1 MPFFRVPSADRGV
14 LRTLA
19 TSRHVAVLHLQAGHT
34 VVSTAARSG
43 VHPGYSVCTP
53 AMSTLLP
60 QLWLIPS
67 SGRISDWFV
76 KPRQPVMSAT
86 QQPSNQFLLEYVTAM
101 CMIALFGIIVFK
113 RLHHRDRHEM
123 VQACGVSVRKV
134 ARSVREIKRKGFHI
148 AGLLV
153 PLVQLI
159 LLRVGYT
166 NADCVRLCWTITIV
180 GTSCDYMRLRSP
192 LVARYWPMRS
202 ILREHEHRQLT
213 GGCYFA
219 CGCTLAICA
228 RPHPPRALPCD
239 PPRP

>member
-1 MPFFRVPSADRGV
+1 MV
-14 LRTLA
+14 LSTLA
-19 TSRHVAVLHLQAGHT
+19 SSSVSRRMVELWRGRPAVQM
-34 VVSTAARSG
+34 
-43 VHPGYSVCTP
+43 P
-53 AMSTLLP
+53 A
-60 QLWLIPS
+60 
-67 SGRISDWFV
+67 D
-76 KPRQPVMSAT
+76 
-86 QQPSNQFLLEYVTAM
+86 QQPSNDYLLEYVTALSLVALLV
-101 CMIALFGIIVFK
+101 IATFK
-113 RLHHRDRHEM
+113 RRSLRGRHEL
-123 VQACGVSVRKV
+123 VQACGVSIKKME
-134 ARSVREIKRKGFHI
+134 RSVGEIQRKGFHI

-153 PLVQLI
+153 PLVQLL
-159 LLRVGYT
+159 LLRNGFEQS
-166 NADCVRLCWTITIV
+166 DCVKICWTITIV